1 MGPGERGCRGA
12 RRQEM
17 GRARR
22 DRQEGLWGNR
32 AWEEIGGRRH
42 QVKGLREV
50 GSLEGKGLKCPN
62 SEPLLPDGLP
72 NPQPLP
78 RPGHLLLGSLEPWF

>member
-1 MGPGERGCRGA
+1 MRKAVGTDRRSCGKIGQA
-12 RRQEM
+12 RRMGQEAT
-17 GRARR
+17 G
-22 DRQEGLWGNR
+22 
-32 AWEEIGGRRH
+32 
-42 QVKGLREV
+42 KGLREV